1 MHSTNKEQLMPA
13 PTDSIA
19 TRAPATTR
27 QDSASAKRRRST
39 THVNQPARPA
49 DERALPQ
56 LGLRGIIA
64 VWAAAALPMG
74 VLAWLVTP
82 LLADQ
87 MSGSGRLSRAL
98 IITLT
103 AGLVWQFVLVL
114 GLVAREQGTLRW
126 SVLRDALWLRAPRAP
141 RTGRRGGR
149 AWLIVVPL
157 IVALAAEQLVP
168 GPANPAGRD
177 LGDFLGSD
185 TGHALL
191 AGSWGWFAIM
201 AAMFVFNTVLG
212 EELLFR
218 GYLLPRMN
226 GVFGRRDWLAN
237 GVLFAVYHL
246 HVPWVIPAGLLDTF
260 ILAHPS
266 KRYRS
271 ALIGI
276 AVHSAQSVFFLA
288 LVLSLVLKG

>member
-1 MHSTNKEQLMPA
+1 MEAS
-13 PTDSIA
+13 TDSIA
-19 TRAPATTR
+19 LRHAPTTR
-27 QDSASAKRRRST
+27 VDQS
-39 THVNQPARPA
+39 ARPS

-56 LGLRGIIA
+56 LGLGGIIA

-74 VLAWLVTP
+74 LFAWVVAP
-82 LLADQ
+82 VLADQ
-87 MSGSGRLSRAL
+87 LTGSADLYRAL
-98 IITLT
+98 FITLT

-114 GLVAREQGTLRW
+114 ILVAREQGTLRL

-149 AWLIVVPL
+149 VWLVVVPL
-157 IVALAAEQLVP
+157 ILAFGAEELVP
-168 GPANPAGRD
+168 GPDMPAARD
-177 LGDFLGSD
+177 MITFLDSHLGEAF
-185 TGHALL
+185 L
-191 AGSWGWFAIM
+191 AGSWGWFAVV
-201 AAMFVFNTVLG
+201 AAMAIFNTVLG

-226 GVFGRRDWLAN
+226 GVFGRRDWVAN

-246 HVPWVIPAGLLDTF
+246 HMPWVIPAAVLDTF
-260 ILAHPS
+260 IISYPS

-276 AVHSAQSVFFLA
+276 AVHSAQSVVLLA